1 MGTIMNEH
9 IVYFLDG
16 YLKISE
22 PDFAVMLKGERG
34 GGKTYSIQNYLSA
47 EMQKNR
53 SENSLHVAEWYFRS

>member
-47 EMQKNR
+47 EMQKKQI
-53 SENSLHVAEWYFRS
+53 